1 MMLCVYSCFKI
12 WSFPDYFLAVL
23 WWQNVQTR
31 HKKGFFF
38 MTVNG
43 CWFLFPCMGIES
55 RPSAMMWTHDWFV
68 SWHVNPRY
76 NFTTRYKNN
85 QIFSCKSWNE
95 LCTTGLWFPARS
107 QVTMDSFPTIPAMG
121 QGFAATVGKLFL
133 IKAGLCSGT
142 YWYRWVKYSWALNL
156 LLSWR
161 YMAQYLL
168 FRILKWPV
176 TQLSML

>member
-1 MMLCVYSCFKI
+1 MSK
-12 WSFPDYFLAVL
+12 LAI
-23 WWQNVQTR
+23 R
-31 HKKGFFF
+31 KGFFLWRWMAADSYF
-38 MTVNG
+38 HVWESNQDQVLWCELMTG
-43 CWFLFPCMGIES
+43 
-55 RPSAMMWTHDWFV
+55 
-68 SWHVNPRY
+68 SWLDMLTRDIISQLATK
-76 NFTTRYKNN
+76 TTRF
-85 QIFSCKSWNE
+85 FSCKSWNE